1 MERESDLR
9 VTKLVHIAF
18 GKGQNETADPK
29 LLPAGLLRE
38 AVNVRLRADG
48 RLGCRY
54 GYEDLGV
61 DVLGDSAVTPHDLAS
76 FNDQRLL
83 LANGDRMLV
92 SIEQGSS
99 WKALDDAN
107 AAARSLR
114 TLSDV
119 EAVARPPLQNQS
131 TAADCALNSSGWA
144 CVVWVVPV
152 GAVKYVCAMVVRV
165 SDGTVLCQQRLDA
178 TEDSEAVRVLALGTK
193 FFVLHVDDT
202 SNDIEAWTLDTA
214 SAGAFTSAGQV
225 IAAAGI
231 HNSWEFDARASSA
244 TEFVVA
250 WRSTASVISWRQFTG
265 STLAGVGS
273 AVTVTANGKLALSVV
288 DGGHVAIANINSS
301 GNVQCHTWSES
312 TGTLVAST
320 TVDSG
325 TTAVGQP
332 WVELNV
338 GSTSAMVSWGATVT
352 GTNATHPEWRYRTVN
367 PATHALGTQV
377 NTIGSRP
384 ASGTF
389 YMPSGESGLWL
400 VDTDTVERGYTLA
413 RFGASRTPE
422 PEGMIEKP
430 YAATAALVNERR
442 GKVVSVGSGE
452 FIWAALA
459 LPPNADPTAAALD
472 TLPVLYKFKVEQQKR
487 VQSAR
492 LGGNLYFAGGLV
504 SVFDGSRYY
513 EQDFCSTPTF
523 DQSVALSASG
533 DLTLDGIY
541 TYARVLE
548 WCDAQ
553 GQRLFSAPSTP
564 VQVTITTGNNAVR
577 LELSPPFTRKLD
589 AAMGGASVNDI
600 IYRSKSDG
608 ITLRELT
615 RLKWSRGQVAVQVVT
630 DATDDCGCD
639 GKPLIYTQGSRGA
652 VSGPLQN
659 DAVNA
664 CDFIWA
670 GRDRIIVGRR
680 DGVQWSLRKSDSEAV
695 GFSNSDSFKKRI
707 PGVTGVASL
716 DERWI
721 VFTKD
726 AIWEITGDGPDDD
739 GIQGEFSAPRRLP
752 AEGGCIDSRSLVEVS
767 QGLIYQQSS
776 DRLYLL
782 PRGGGAPVWFSQ
794 PVRATLAAY
803 PIVTSAVY
811 VRQDNAVI
819 FSCNNA
825 GGTAGV
831 LVVHDMRTGDWY
843 VDELGGAP
851 AVLGAAAWSGAHAIC
866 GSSFV
871 RTQTTSFSDPSS
883 AAIAMRIR
891 TGAIRPFG
899 TNAWGMIHTV
909 TLLGEYRGDST
920 VALRFS
926 FDDGRTFTSATS
938 QALSGLATGT
948 PKRLQWS
955 LPRTRT
961 DHVVLEWTS
970 SHATPSEGFAFNAF
984 TLEVEAADG
993 PPRLPAGDR
1002 K

>member
-1 MERESDLR
+1 M
-9 VTKLVHIAF
+9 TKLVHIPF
-18 GKGQNETADPK
+18 SKGQSETADPK

-54 GYEDLGV
+54 GYADQGV
-61 DVLGDSAVTPHDLAS
+61 DVLSDSSVTPHDLAA

-83 LANGDRMLV
+83 LASGDRTLV

-99 WKALDDAN
+99 WKALDDAK

-114 TLSDV
+114 ILS
-119 EAVARPPLQNQS
+119 EAYAIARPPLQNQS
-131 TAADCALNSSGWA
+131 RAADCAINSSGWA
-144 CVVWVVPV
+144 CVVWTVPLSTL
-152 GAVKYVCAMVVRV
+152 KYVCAMVVRI

-178 TEDSEAVRVLALGTK
+178 TEDAEAVRVLALGTK

-225 IAAAGI
+225 VASASV
-231 HNSWEFDARASSA
+231 HNSFDFDARANSA

-250 WRSTASVISWRQFTG
+250 WRSSATVISWRQFTG
-265 STLAGVGS
+265 STLVATGA

-301 GNVQCHTWSES
+301 GNVQVHVWSET

-332 WVELNV
+332 WVELNAA
-338 GSTSAMVSWGATVT
+338 STSAMVSWGATVT
-352 GTNATHPEWRYRTVN
+352 GVNATHPEWRYRTIN
-367 PATHALGTQV
+367 PATSALGTQV
-377 NTIGSRP
+377 NTIGGRP

-389 YMPSGESGLWL
+389 YMPSGESGVWL

-413 RFGASRTPE
+413 RFGSSRTAE
-422 PEGMIEKP
+422 PEGLIEKP
-430 YAATAALVNERR
+430 FAATSAIVNERR
-442 GKVVSVGSGE
+442 GKVVSVGSGQ
-452 FIWAALA
+452 FLWATLA

-472 TLPVLYKFKVEQQKR
+472 TLPVLYSFKVEQQGR
-487 VQSAR
+487 VQRAR

-504 SVFDGSRYY
+504 TLFDGTRYY
-513 EQDFCSTPTF
+513 EQDFCTTPTF
-523 DQSVALSASG
+523 EESTAIAGAG
-533 DLTLDGIY
+533 DLILDSIY

-553 GQRLFSAPSTP
+553 TQRLFSAPSTP
-564 VQVTITTGNNAVR
+564 VQVTITTGTNSVR
-577 LELSPPFTRKLD
+577 LELAPPFTRKLD
-589 AAMGGASVNDI
+589 AAMAGASVNDI

-615 RLKWSRGQVAVQVVT
+615 RLKWSVGQTTPQSVT

-664 CDFIWA
+664 CDYIWA
-670 GRDRIIVGRR
+670 GRERLIVGRK
-680 DGVQWSLRKSDSEAV
+680 DGVQWSLRKSDSESV

-707 PGVTGVASL
+707 AGVTGVASL

-721 VFTKD
+721 VFTQD
-726 AIWEITGDGPDDD
+726 AIYEITGEGPDDD
-739 GIQGEFSAPRRLP
+739 GIQGEFSAPRKLP
-752 AEGGCIDSRSLVEVS
+752 SEGGCIDSRSLVEVS
-767 QGLIYQQSS
+767 SGLIYQQSP

-794 PVRATLAAY
+794 AVRATLAAY
-803 PIVTSAVY
+803 PVITSGVY
-811 VRQDNAVI
+811 CRLDNTVV
-819 FSCNNA
+819 FSCNDS
-825 GGTAGV
+825 GGTAGK
-831 LVVHDMRTGDWY
+831 LVAYDMRTGEWF
-843 VDELGGAP
+843 VDELNGTP
-851 AVLGAAAWSGAHAIC
+851 VVLGASEWSGEHAIC
-866 GSSFV
+866 GSTFV
-871 RTQTTSFSDPSS
+871 RVQTSAFADVS

-899 TNAWGMIHTV
+899 VNAWGMVHTV
-909 TLLGEYRGDST
+909 TLLGEYRDACTIGCR
-920 VALRFS
+920 VS
-926 FDDGRTFTSATS
+926 FDDGYSFTTLDSF
-938 QALSGLATGT
+938 ALTGLTAGQ

-961 DHVVLEWTS
+961 DHVVIEWTATN
-970 SHATPSEGFAFNAF
+970 ATPSEGFAFNAF
-984 TLEVEAADG
+984 TLEVEGAEG
-993 PPRLPAGDR
+993 PPRLAAGDR
-1002 K
+1002 V